1 MSDNRAEGKIRQG
14 KLELQLRWT
23 EMSLMR
29 KWQLS
34 KDLKESG
41 E

>member
-1 MSDNRAEGKIRQG
+1 MTELKRKIRKG
-14 KLELQLRWT
+14 KFPLQLGWT
-23 EMSLMR
+23 GMSLMR

-34 KDLKESG
+34 KDLKDSG